1 MDTQRTY
8 KFEHG
13 NSFNLET
20 AKELIRSHRYKFR
33 KNATLGTIRLDV
45 IAPEGA
51 NLKALDGPLTDL
63 GGTLLTRDEQ

>member
-20 AKELIRSHRYKFR
+20 AEELIRSHRYKFR

-45 IAPEGA
+45 IAPRGREPEGTGRPP
-51 NLKALDGPLTDL
+51 DGS
-63 GGTLLTRDEQ
+63 GRHASHSG